1 MHIQLEAPDKNAI
14 RSYTDAEITI
24 DATVYQQSV
33 IISRDTII
41 SEWPVHFVQELNE
54 KNLEDLLKLEPEV
67 IIVGHQQSG
76 VYIPIPVMQYLSK
89 QRIGIECMSIGAASR
104 TFNVLLSEQRSVV
117 AAIIFS
123 QNLHLPSCF
132 QDVGN
137 LS

>member
-41 SEWPVHFVQELNE
+41 SEWPVHSVQELNE
-54 KNLEDLLKLEPEV
+54 KNLEALLELEPEV
-67 IIVGHQQSG
+67 IIVGHQQFG
-76 VYIPIPVMQYLSK
+76 IYIPIPVMHYLSK

-123 QNLHLPSCF
+123 
-132 QDVGN
+132 
-137 LS
+137 